1 MGLLSKKREQ
11 MNNPPL
17 GESPSSFLFSMTKQS
32 TSLFVVAV
40 ERVVRAIPR
49 GQVMSY
55 GAVAIKSGFPGA
67 SRAVGTL
74 LKKNFDPSI
83 PCHRVIR
90 SDGKL
95 GEYNRGTRRKAALLE
110 QEGVVIENGRV
121 RKY

>member
-1 MGLLSKKREQ
+1 MLSKKSEWKKA
-11 MNNPPL
+11 
-17 GESPSSFLFSMTKQS
+17 SPQGGFSISHSQPRMKELSVSSFVL
-32 TSLFVVAV
+32 AV
-40 ERVVRAIPR
+40 RAVVRAIPR

-74 LKKNFDPSI
+74 LKKNFNPDI

>member
-1 MGLLSKKREQ
+1 MGLLSKRREQ
-11 MNNPPL
+11 MSNPPL
-17 GESPSSFLFSMTKQS
+17 RESPSSFLFSMTKQS

-40 ERVVRAIPR
+40 EKVVRAIPR

-95 GEYNRGTRRKAALLE
+95 GEYNRGTRRKATLLE

>member
-1 MGLLSKKREQ
+1 MS
-11 MNNPPL
+11 NPPL

-32 TSLFVVAV
+32 ISLFVVAV

-95 GEYNRGTRRKAALLE
+95 GEYNRGTRRKAVILE

>member
-1 MGLLSKKREQ
+1 MS
-11 MNNPPL
+11 NPPL

-32 TSLFVVAV
+32 TSLFVVTV
-40 ERVVRAIPR
+40 EKVVRAIPR

-95 GEYNRGTRRKAALLE
+95 GEYNRGTRRKAVILE